1 MLTHASAPTTR
12 GTPPRRCSTSF
23 RLAAV
28 TLIQLWVSFAES
40 ERELGLDI
48 SEEAIAQLK
57 AHQRIEDDEF
67 AAAALEEKRRRHD
80 VMAHVHTYGLVA
92 PQGDRYAL
100 STHHPPDIVI
110 QRGDRSFYAHKDVVC
125 AHTQKLQDACS
136 VVTEV
141 RELQFHSR
149 KRPIA
154 D

>member
-1 MLTHASAPTTR
+1 MTGWLNAN
-12 GTPPRRCSTSF
+12 PRISPLNSRCSSQEMQYIFSPRNRFSTW
-23 RLAAV
+23 R
-28 TLIQLWVSFAES
+28 QLWVYLAES

-92 PQGDRYAL
+92 PQAAGIIHWGATSWLVSVD
-100 STHHPPDIVI
+100 
-110 QRGDRSFYAHKDVVC
+110 GNFRSAFLD
-125 AHTQKLQDACS
+125 KLR
-136 VVTEV
+136 VTELTIHQL
-141 RELQFHSR
+141 R
-149 KRPIA
+149 